1 MIPPDLHYSR
11 EHEWVRLEERV
22 ATVGITDY
30 AQDQLGDVVFVELPA
45 VGTVLA
51 QFKPFG
57 VVESVKAASD
67 LFSPLSGIVSAVNQ
81 ELVDHPELINQDPY
95 GGGWM
100 IRIDL
105 SDVGEIKNLLSAD
118 QYTEYIGG
126 LG

>member
-22 ATVGITDY
+22 ATVGISDY
-30 AQDQLGDVVFVELPA
+30 AQNQLGDVVFVELPA

-67 LFSPLSGIVSAVNQ
+67 LFSPLSGTVSAVNQ

-105 SDVGEIKNLLSAD
+105 TDVGEIKNLLSAD